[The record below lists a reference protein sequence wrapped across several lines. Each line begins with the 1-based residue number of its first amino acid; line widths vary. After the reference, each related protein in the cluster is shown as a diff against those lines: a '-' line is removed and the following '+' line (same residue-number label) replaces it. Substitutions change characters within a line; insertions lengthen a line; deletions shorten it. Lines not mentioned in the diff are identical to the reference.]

1 MEKAMTTRQ
10 PASKT
15 DNSLDVA
22 TAPLGV
28 QAKALAVLRIAS
40 GLIFL
45 WAFLDKLFGLG
56 YATPSAKAWIAGGSP
71 TKGFL
76 GSVDV
81 GPFDS
86 AFHAIAGAWWADWL
100 FMLGLLGIGV
110 AVTLGVAL
118 RISAFAGSVMLLL
131 MWLAEFP
138 LDRFGA
144 DGSPSMSTNPL
155 IDYHVIYAIALIVVA
170 VTSAGNTWGLGRSWA
185 ALPFVQRR
193 QWAR

>member
-1 MEKAMTTRQ
+1 MTTRH

-15 DNSLDVA
+15 DTPPDIA
-22 TAPLGV
+22 TAPLRG
-28 QAKALAVLRIAS
+28 QARALAVLRIAT

-56 YATPSAKAWIAGGSP
+56 YATPSDKAWIAGGSP

-86 AFHAIAGAWWADWL
+86 AFHAIAGAWWANWL
-100 FMLGLLGIGV
+100 FMLGLLGVGV

-118 RISAFAGSVMLLL
+118 RVSAIAGSGMLLL
-131 MWLAEFP
+131 MWMAEFP
-138 LDRFGA
+138 PDRFA
-144 DGSPSMSTNPL
+144 TDGSPSMSTNPL

-170 VTSAGNTWGLGRSWA
+170 VTSAGNTWGLGRWWA